1 MGCVLTSN
9 GALKFFVVK
18 KQLLDDYE
26 DKIEEVGY
34 FGEDFQN
41 I

>member
-1 MGCVLTSN
+1 MGCVFTSN
-9 GALKFFVVK
+9 GVMKNFVVK
-18 KQLLDDYE
+18 KKLLDDYE
-26 DKIEEVGY
+26 EKIEEVGY

>member
-1 MGCVLTSN
+1 MGCVITSN
-9 GALKFFVVK
+9 GAMNFFVVK
-18 KQLLDDYE
+18 KILLDDYE

>member
-9 GALKFFVVK
+9 EAMKFFVVK

-34 FGEDFQN
+34 F
-41 I
+41 